1 MLVQIIIAVFAS
13 AGFWK
18 LIDTQIQ
25 KKDAKS
31 PERQMLLGL
40 AHDKICYLA
49 EKYIER
55 GWITRD
61 EYENL
66 HDYLYLPYKAL
77 GGNGTADRLMEEVDK
92 LPIRQKDGDIQ

>member
-1 MLVQIIIAVFAS
+1 MLITIVVAVFAS
-13 AGFWK
+13 AGFWSFINRLMQNK
-18 LIDTQIQ
+18 GE
-25 KKDAKS
+25 KS

-40 AHDKICYLA
+40 AHDRICYLA

-66 HDYLYLPYKAL
+66 HDYLYLPYKRL
-77 GGNGTADRLMEEVDK
+77 GGNGTADRLMEEVDR
-92 LPIRQKDGDIQ
+92 LPIRQKDGE

>member
-13 AGFWK
+13 AGFWAFV
-18 LIDTQIQ
+18 DRQVQ
-25 KKDAKS
+25 KRDAKS

-40 AHDKICYLA
+40 AHDRICYLA

-66 HDYLYLPYKAL
+66 HDYLYKPYKTL
-77 GGNGTADRLMEEVDK
+77 GGNGTVDRLMEEVDR
-92 LPIRQKDGDIQ
+92 LPIRQKDGE

>member
-1 MLVQIIIAVFAS
+1 MLITIVVAVFAS
-13 AGFWK
+13 AGFWSFINRLMQNK
-18 LIDTQIQ
+18 GE
-25 KKDAKS
+25 KS

-40 AHDKICYLA
+40 AHDRICYLA

-66 HDYLYLPYKAL
+66 HDYLYLPYKRL
-77 GGNGTADRLMEEVDK
+77 GGNGTADRLMEEVDR
-92 LPIRQKDGDIQ
+92 LPIRQKDGDLQ